1 MTRSRASCPASCS
14 LLAYSEGRHHYC
26 QGARVQSVNC
36 QARTCQ
42 ANSLPQSP
50 ALTPALGLDSSI
62 LFCASATLT
71 PKHEIRLQAIE
82 RQASKRKRL
91 GLLFIFPSLP
101 NPAAPAPPPC
111 IIAEENKLWAKKV
124 CLLSGIVVV
133 TSSNGGDDDDD
144 DAQVKISVFFKLQ
157 GEDFRNPTSPCNT
170 AN

>member
-1 MTRSRASCPASCS
+1 VSGQQP
-14 LLAYSEGRHHYC
+14 
-26 QGARVQSVNC
+26 
-36 QARTCQ
+36 
-42 ANSLPQSP
+42 SP

-62 LFCASATLT
+62 LFRASATLT

-111 IIAEENKLWAKKV
+111 IAEENKLWVKKV

-133 TSSNGGDDDDD
+133 TSSNGDDDDDDD